1 MHPSMVART
10 RSATVNEFN
19 KDDRVIVKFPDCD
32 RLGVVTNQPKKAF
45 ASVRVQVAGHRSSR
59 SFPVKRV
66 RPADGSPMPAL
77 PAQDHPPEPPPKH
90 YIFTYINSRGEFGAE
105 DVAAVGA
112 ASAIAI
118 FYLRVKDSEILTMTC
133 IL

>member
-1 MHPSMVART
+1 MHPGMVART
-10 RSATVNEFN
+10 RPATVNEFN

-32 RLGVVTNQPKKAF
+32 RFGVVTNQPKKAF
-45 ASVRVQVAGHRSSR
+45 ASVRVQVAGHTSSK
-59 SFPVKRV
+59 SYPTSRV
-66 RPADGSPMPAL
+66 RLADGAPMPAI
-77 PAQDHPPEPPPKH
+77 PAQPRPTEPPPKH
-90 YIFTYINSRGEFGAE
+90 YIFTFINSRGEFGVE